1 LLLIK
6 VQELQRYELE
16 NQNDKEEINQLKD
29 NIEKLYIS
37 LGKKQSEIEEQKDM
51 NKSLLDEMKE
61 KTNTINQLEIM

>member
-1 LLLIK
+1 MLLIK